1 MMTVDC
7 IQVLKGLRYSDV
19 VVLYGY
25 DVDGLKWFVF
35 LVDGKM
41 DESNYKMNGWVENSA
56 ENTVGVFHMKS
67 HHSRAL
73 DDNEEGS
80 SDVHMNLVMVNE

>member
-1 MMTVDC
+1 
-7 IQVLKGLRYSDV
+7 
-19 VVLYGY
+19 
-25 DVDGLKWFVF
+25 
-35 LVDGKM
+35 M
-41 DESNYKMNGWVENSA
+41 DESSYKMNGWVENSA

-80 SDVHMNLVMVNE
+80 SDVHMSLVMVNE

>member
-1 MMTVDC
+1 
-7 IQVLKGLRYSDV
+7 
-19 VVLYGY
+19 
-25 DVDGLKWFVF
+25 
-35 LVDGKM
+35 M
-41 DESNYKMNGWVENSA
+41 DESNYKMDGWVENSA
-56 ENTVGVFHMKS
+56 ENTVGVFHMMT